1 MKAGPDQAFSSIMKY
16 ISIFWWDREEF
27 GAFEKFL
34 RDKGIR
40 YQNDL
45 PEQRKIAYKGGS
57 DSGSDDDAVI
67 PVRSDIEDGEDS
79 STDEDYQEG
88 DSGAEYSSSASD
100 DDSESNGNESAEDMD
115 EE

>member
-1 MKAGPDQAFSSIMKY
+1 M
-16 ISIFWWDREEF
+16 
-27 GAFEKFL
+27 
-34 RDKGIR
+34 
-40 YQNDL
+40 
-45 PEQRKIAYKGGS
+45 
-57 DSGSDDDAVI
+57 
-67 PVRSDIEDGEDS
+67 RSDIEDGEDS